1 MSSRFDKADGLHGT
15 GMAGPA
21 AVLCL
26 MLATSSVASAES
38 AFEAEGRRLVEANCS
53 ACHAVGRAD
62 ASPHHDAPPFRM
74 LSESFPIDA
83 LEEAFSDNRIYSGHP
98 DMPEF
103 IATPEQVEAIITYI
117 ASLQD

>member
-1 MSSRFDKADGLHGT
+1 MNSRFDKANGLQ
-15 GMAGPA
+15 GMRGAGPVA
-21 AVLCL
+21 ALCL
-26 MLATSSVASAES
+26 MLAGTAVAWAES

-53 ACHAVGRAD
+53 GCHAVGRAD
-62 ASPHHDAPPFRM
+62 ASPHPDAPPFRM

-103 IATPEQVEAIITYI
+103 IATPEQVDAIITYI
-117 ASLQD
+117 ASLQV